1 MSMRKSVSSSKGFAR
16 HLSPAGMQEAIGIS
30 PVIMRRLPERN
41 YPTRI
46 TSALE
51 TMHSRNESAKRG

>member
-1 MSMRKSVSSSKGFAR
+1 
-16 HLSPAGMQEAIGIS
+16 MQEAIGIS